1 MVQNGNKIVNEVSFF
16 LIHETTYVFMNSK
29 LHKVFKNIFMLLSFK
44 KVVAETVVRTCTT
57 D

>member
-1 MVQNGNKIVNEVSFF
+1 MLQNGNKIVNEVSFF